1 MENVRRI
8 GFAVNR
14 ADDTVG
20 KIVEEVGKVVS
31 GSLNAL
37 SDSKIFIHLR
47 WAIFHFS
54 SPQNRVKF
62 NAILFQAA

>member
-20 KIVEEVGKVVS
+20 KIVEEVGEVVS
-31 GSLNAL
+31 GSLKTQTKQKNKMIRQAE
-37 SDSKIFIHLR
+37 KIFR
-47 WAIFHFS
+47 S
-54 SPQNRVKF
+54 
-62 NAILFQAA
+62 